1 MHFPTLEPLSLFSQY
16 KGRINVP
23 LYRTELNRVGR
34 PTCLVL
40 FARGQKTLLCKDAGT
55 VGEKNKS
62 TEIPCRSP
70 HSWVR
75 KELRSKKNMSEGII
89 QGS

>member
-55 VGEKNKS
+55 VGEKKIRVLKYLAAHHILGYERN
-62 TEIPCRSP
+62 
-70 HSWVR
+70 
-75 KELRSKKNMSEGII
+75 
-89 QGS
+89 